1 MIIHRLVPK
10 AGLVVLTPEDAEDLW
25 VIRRIVTAGDLV
37 SGETTRVVKE
47 VGDYV
52 RPDKGERISVSIT
65 LKVDHVSLDSA
76 LERLR
81 ILGEIVS
88 TSNEMVSKGV
98 SHSLAV
104 TPMKKIGLKKEQQQ
118 LSQLEISLLKKDK
131 GEEAGFLLVAIDR
144 REAGLGLVKGVHL
157 QIFPTVHSGFSGK
170 FYREAPK
177 PLEPF
182 FKKVEETLQSLF
194 QPGRAVYVFGPGTTR
209 NEFVNYLTKS
219 GSVLA
224 PSAQLV
230 EGVDSTGDDGIYLA
244 LHSKNLREKISES
257 KLGKAAE
264 MLEEMLR
271 RVSVGDERL
280 AIGFSDAMAA
290 AEAGAV
296 ESLLVSDRIFELGVE
311 EEDVIRLL
319 NTVEGRR
326 GAAFLIDPSTD
337 LGVQVSKLG
346 GVVALLRYSVKFTSS
361 AR

>member
-25 VIRRIVTAGDLV
+25 VIRRIVSAGDLV

-65 LKVDHVSLDSA
+65 LRVEQVSLDSA

-81 ILGEIVS
+81 VLGEIIS
-88 TSNEMVSKGV
+88 TSNEMVSKGA

-104 TPMKKIGLKKEQQQ
+104 TPMKKIGLKKEH
-118 LSQLEISLLKKDK
+118 LGPLELSLLKKDK
-131 GEEAGFLLVAIDR
+131 GEETGFLLVAIDR

-170 FYREAPK
+170 FYREASK
-177 PLEPF
+177 PLEPY
-182 FKKVEETLQSLF
+182 FKKVAETAESFF

-209 NEFVNYLTKS
+209 NEFVNYLGKN
-219 GSVLA
+219 GSPLA
-224 PSAQLV
+224 ASAQVV
-230 EGVDSTGDDGIYLA
+230 EGVDSTGDDGIYVA
-244 LHSKNLREKISES
+244 LHSKNLREKIEGSR
-257 KLGKAAE
+257 LGKAAE

-271 RVSVGDERL
+271 RVAVGDERL
-280 AIGFSDAMAA
+280 AIGFKDAA
-290 AEAGAV
+290 AAADAGAV

-311 EEDVIRLL
+311 EENVIRLL
-319 NTVEGRR
+319 NMVEGRR
-326 GAAFLIDPSTD
+326 GTAFLIDPSTD

-346 GVVALLRYSVKFTSS
+346 GVVALLRYPVKFSS
-361 AR
+361 R